1 LIVDDDFEIF
11 THSALTTKR
20 RVNFAFNG
28 IEALEVLK
36 NNTTIDI
43 LMDIMI
49 EMDGFEA
56 TRKSEKIQNGR
67 TSRLLRLQQR
77 Q

>member
-43 LMDIMI
+43 SYGYYDR
-49 EMDGFEA
+49 DGWF
-56 TRKSEKIQNGR
+56 
-67 TSRLLRLQQR
+67 
-77 Q
+77 